1 MNKHYSTS
9 LLKTK
14 KKKNDQ
20 DIQILNEYLEIK
32 FTSAVLLIIS
42 EVSNK
47 ELEVTKYPELVVNEN
62 IFRSC

>member
-20 DIQILNEYLEIK
+20 DHQILNECLEIK
-32 FTSAVLLIIS
+32 FTSPVLLIIS
-42 EVSNK
+42 EASNK
-47 ELEVTKYPELVVNEN
+47 KLEVKKYPELVVNEN
-62 IFRSC
+62 IFQ

>member
-1 MNKHYSTS
+1 MSKHYSTS

-20 DIQILNEYLEIK
+20 DHQILSECLEIK
-32 FTSAVLLIIS
+32 FTSPVLLITS
-42 EVSNK
+42 EASNK
-47 ELEVTKYPELVVNEN
+47 ELDVTKYPELEVNEN

>member
-20 DIQILNEYLEIK
+20 DHQILKECLEIK
-32 FTSAVLLIIS
+32 FTFPVLLIIS
-42 EVSNK
+42 EASNK
-47 ELEVTKYPELVVNEN
+47 ELEVKKYPELVVNEN
-62 IFRSC
+62 IFR